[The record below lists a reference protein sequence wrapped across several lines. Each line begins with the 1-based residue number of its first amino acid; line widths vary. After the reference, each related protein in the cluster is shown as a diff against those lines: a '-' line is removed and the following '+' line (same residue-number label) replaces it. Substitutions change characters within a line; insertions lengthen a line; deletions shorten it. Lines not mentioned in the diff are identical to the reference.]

1 VLDEVIFVFD
11 VFDTIDA
18 FDAFTVEK
26 FQLS

>member
-26 FQLS
+26 FQRS